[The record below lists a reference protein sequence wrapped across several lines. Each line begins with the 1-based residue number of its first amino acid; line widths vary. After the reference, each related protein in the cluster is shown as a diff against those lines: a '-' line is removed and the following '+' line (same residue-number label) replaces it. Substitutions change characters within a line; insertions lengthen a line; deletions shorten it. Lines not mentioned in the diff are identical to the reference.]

1 MKVLRE
7 EYYRHLTDFNDEELV
22 ASWKRQV
29 IECTMLVDDSTMRVV
44 ILAFTLDMTD
54 FLQVQFYYEYIEDE
68 ALGTFTAPTQAE
80 V

>member
-1 MKVLRE
+1 VLRE

-68 ALGTFTAPTQAE
+68 
-80 V
+80 